1 MTCDEA
7 CTLSF
12 TIKRPHKR
20 RLDKTFLD
28 YELHFYIMKCT
39 EAITL
44 VVLCLANVEAGAGVL
59 CLELSQTVYLQS
71 PFSKI
76 TAPFD
81 ISERQTNASKHSQDE
96 HTNTNRRDS
105 CSSLKLL
112 LSLKEKRSTY
122 PFLLKTLSHALRFG
136 PSKHKQGTVV
146 KVDKITANKN
156 VSSTNLGWKRKPVN
170 LSKMLEVHVF
180 TSVYHRCK
188 SIYYSRI
195 FLYFTLKNHLR
206 PTK

>member
-20 RLDKTFLD
+20 RLDKTFLN

-59 CLELSQTVYLQS
+59 WSSLKLST
-71 PFSKI
+71 FSLRPPRALPLM
-76 TAPFD
+76 T
-81 ISERQTNASKHSQDE
+81 SRRGRQMPHTHRRAHQHE
-96 HTNTNRRDS
+96 HGDS
-105 CSSLKLL
+105 CSSLELL
-112 LSLKEKRSTY
+112 LSLKEKCSTY

-156 VSSTNLGWKRKPVN
+156 VSNTNLG
-170 LSKMLEVHVF
+170 
-180 TSVYHRCK
+180 
-188 SIYYSRI
+188 
-195 FLYFTLKNHLR
+195 
-206 PTK
+206 